1 MYLQMM
7 DFYINFQLSEEFNE
21 TIQNP
26 IQEDFTYSSFS
37 EGEKSRIDL
46 ALILT
51 WRDVARFKNSVN
63 TNLLLFDETLDS
75 SLDGPGSDEFIK
87 IIKYAVKDCNIFVI
101 SHKQGMEEKFNNVM
115 EFSKVKG
122 FSHMSM
128 NN

>member
-1 MYLQMM
+1 M
-7 DFYINFQLSEEFNE
+7 
-21 TIQNP
+21 
-26 IQEDFTYSSFS
+26 QEDYYTLRAKADIEYSIWTKP
-37 EGEKSRIDL
+37 EKSRIDL